1 MFTGRQ
7 AVFCEL
13 ATSNFNRINVMVRKP
28 NFYRSFAIGFALGAV
43 AVFASV
49 GNNGSLFSGSVV
61 TPAIAA
67 TAE

>member
-1 MFTGRQ
+1 
-7 AVFCEL
+7 
-13 ATSNFNRINVMVRKP
+13 MVRKP

>member
-1 MFTGRQ
+1 MG
-7 AVFCEL
+7 
-13 ATSNFNRINVMVRKP
+13 RKP

-49 GNNGSLFSGSVV
+49 GSNGGLFTGSVI